1 MKPIR
6 GRTHGFAALRT
17 VPCPSRRQGTG
28 RPAPRRQG
36 WPPRRHLAVAAL
48 TAGVDRRCEYGPVA
62 NSFRVDETPGA
73 AVLGLSNGGTDVLF
87 DVLTLAGCHLARTTW
102 EQHLILMFATCHR
115 SDRGTSGFDLIELPW
130 TPDWPPEKAFLLAVL
145 DLAAGRYRWDELGY
159 DPPHAHD
166 YVTQYRDM
174 VAGFTPHPALSCEGP
189 DGVDWS
195 APPDPEDLQPCE
207 RHGLY
212 VGYYTGC
219 RLEDD

>member
-1 MKPIR
+1 
-6 GRTHGFAALRT
+6 
-17 VPCPSRRQGTG
+17 V
-28 RPAPRRQG
+28 
-36 WPPRRHLAVAAL
+36 
-48 TAGVDRRCEYGPVA
+48 TAGFRRCEYGPVA
-62 NSFRVDETPGA
+62 NSFGVDETPGA
-73 AVLGLSNGGTDVLF
+73 AVLRLSNGGTDVLF

-130 TPDWPPEKAFLLAVL
+130 TMDWPAEKAFLLAVL
-145 DLAAGRYRWDELGY
+145 DLAAERYRWDELGY
-159 DPPHAHD
+159 DPPHAHGN
-166 YVTQYRDM
+166 VTQYRDM
-174 VAGFTPHPALSCEGP
+174 IASYNPHPALSCEGP

-195 APPDPEDLQPCE
+195 APADPEDLQPCE